1 MDNIK
6 ITIENDDVFVCD
18 NCRNE
23 KKNCYKFS
31 RCGYVYLCICEN
43 CLYKILDNIDL
54 SKKVTTDFIE
64 FRGKR

>member
-1 MDNIK
+1 MDNIEVM
-6 ITIENDDVFVCD
+6 IENDDVFVCD

-31 RCGYVYLCICEN
+31 RRGYVYLCICEN
-43 CLYKILDNIDL
+43 CFHKILDNIDL
-54 SKKVTTDFIE
+54 SKKVTTDFTE